1 MSRTGDAQAGG
12 ADPAAALLPNLVR
25 FGRLLRALGLP
36 VSPADLIEAAA
47 ALSYIDI
54 KNQRDLYYALRALL
68 VSDPDHLPLFATAFA
83 QFWRAPQSA
92 PPAGQ
97 AGRPGDGADDGSVS
111 RQVAMPG
118 AEAAE
123 EIVAEGLAWAAAAT
137 SAADDTDP
145 DAAGALHSARESLRR
160 RAFDTLSPE
169 ERRAMA
175 ARIEQVVGRRARQR
189 PGRRMEAGHDA
200 AIDARLTL
208 RRNLRHG
215 GELLHWAYRTPKL
228 RPRPLLIFADIS
240 GSMGAY
246 TEPILYLLYALA
258 RWPERRV
265 EAFLM
270 GTRLTRIT
278 PALQRRNVDASLGEI
293 GDLVQDWSGGT
304 RLGQAFR
311 EFNRRWGGAF
321 HHRRPVVLIISDGW
335 DRGDPALLGGELA
348 RLHRASSRLIWLN
361 PLLGQPDYAP
371 LTRGMQAALPHV
383 DDFLPV
389 HSLES
394 IERLLDLL

>member
-1 MSRTGDAQAGG
+1 MSQAAEAFAAR
-12 ADPAAALLPNLVR
+12 ADPAATLLYNLLG
-25 FGRLLRALGLP
+25 FGRLLRSLGLP
-36 VSPADLIEAAA
+36 VSPADLIGAVS
-47 ALSYIDI
+47 ALAYVDI
-54 KNQRDLYYALRALL
+54 NSRRDFYYTLRALL
-68 VSDPDHLPLFATAFA
+68 VSDPAHLHLFAAAFV
-83 QFWRAPQSA
+83 QFWRVSDDVSCRGPLGG
-92 PPAGQ
+92 PDGGPD
-97 AGRPGDGADDGSVS
+97 GDLLRA
-111 RQVAMPG
+111 PG
-118 AEAAE
+118 ATPGPEAAE
-123 EIVAEGLAWAAAAT
+123 ETVAAGIARIAETA

-145 DAAGALHSARESLRR
+145 DGIGMVYSAREALRR
-160 RAFDTLSPE
+160 RAFDTLSQD

-175 ARIEQVVGRRARQR
+175 AWIEQVVARRARQR
-189 PGRRMEAGHDA
+189 PGRRTQEGRNGM
-200 AIDARLTL
+200 IDARRTL

-228 RPRPLLIFADIS
+228 RPRPLLLFADIS

-258 RWPERRV
+258 RWPGRRV

-278 PALQRRNVDASLGEI
+278 PALQRRNVDASLGKI

-304 RLGQAFR
+304 RLGQSLR

-394 IERLLDLL
+394 IEALLDLL

>member
-1 MSRTGDAQAGG
+1 MTRTGDAQAGG
-12 ADPAAALLPNLVR
+12 ADSAAALLPDLVR
-25 FGRLLRALGLP
+25 FGRLLRTLGLP
-36 VSPADLIEAAA
+36 VSPADLIEVAI
-47 ALSYIDI
+47 ALSYVDI
-54 KNQRDLYYALRALL
+54 KNYWDFYYALRALL
-68 VSDPDHLPLFATAFA
+68 VSDPAHLPLFAAAFA
-83 QFWRAPQSA
+83 QFWRMPHGA
-92 PPAGQ
+92 PPVGQ
-97 AGRPGDGADDGSVS
+97 AGRLEDSVDDDAPNRHGVM
-111 RQVAMPG
+111 AG
-118 AEAAE
+118 AEK
-123 EIVAEGLAWAAAAT
+123 AEGIIAGKEAQAAAAT
-137 SAADDTDP
+137 SRADATDP
-145 DAAGALHSARESLRR
+145 AAAPMVYSAREALRR
-160 RAFDTLSPE
+160 RAFDTLSPN

-175 ARIEQVVGRRARQR
+175 ARIGQVVGRRARQR
-189 PGRRMEAGHDA
+189 PGRRMQAGRDA
-200 AIDARLTL
+200 AIDARRTL

-258 RWPERRV
+258 RWPGRRV

-394 IERLLDLL
+394 MERLLDLL